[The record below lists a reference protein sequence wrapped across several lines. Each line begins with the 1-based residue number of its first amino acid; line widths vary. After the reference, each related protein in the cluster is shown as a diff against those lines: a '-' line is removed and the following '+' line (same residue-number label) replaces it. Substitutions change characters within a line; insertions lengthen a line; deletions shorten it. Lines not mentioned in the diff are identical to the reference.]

1 MQMPP
6 STAPASTQAENDIFR
21 LQAAG
26 SYDLNKDKTARRWAL
41 WYPIVPRYGAAT
53 IPNVIANVL
62 QLANAPA
69 WMKNVVSAT
78 IATGRTFVA
87 QRFKYAWVPYNADT
101 NAYLASTAGTVSS
114 AMAQDCKN
122 LFASM
127 YTKFGR
133 QGAADGF
140 DAEFPGIEC
149 LPFQSDV
156 IAPATPT
163 LALDHL
169 GTSGGDRTGEFRFTV
184 PVIFGQTV
192 QISHSVDWGNAPNTI
207 APSLFTTSTANGAS
221 NWTLMFHCEGA
232 LTRIGV

>member
-1 MQMPP
+1 MAIP
-6 STAPASTQAENDIFR
+6 TGPASSKAENDIFQ
-21 LQAAG
+21 LQSAG
-26 SYDLNKDKTARRWAL
+26 SYDMNKDKNARRWAI

-53 IPNVIANVL
+53 IPNVIANVMAL
-62 QLANAPA
+62 TNAPS
-69 WMKNVVSAT
+69 WVKNIVNST

-87 QRFKYAWVPYNADT
+87 QRFKYAWVPYNVDT
-101 NAYLASTAGTVSS
+101 NAYVASTAGTVSS
-114 AMAQDCKN
+114 VMAQDCKN

-149 LPFQSDV
+149 LPFQSDI

-169 GTSGGDRTGEFRFTV
+169 GSSGGDRTGEYRFTV

-192 QISHSVDWGNAPNTI
+192 QLTHSVDWGAAANVI
-207 APSLFTTSTANGAS
+207 APSLFTGSTTNAAAN
-221 NWTLMFHCEGA
+221 WCLIFHCEGA
-232 LTRIGV
+232 LTRLGP